1 MKRKTGSKLLIYSK
15 TVETSY
21 LRDLLVPVAVSVEPW
36 ELRAFMVPINR
47 PFGQYEMNIIFHFL
61 ILILVIL
68 HMLIYRHSSLPVY
81 MYVIKFY
88 FRKNDINIKLSFKTK
103 SYI

>member
-21 LRDLLVPVAVSVEPW
+21 LRDLLVAVVSVEPW

-47 PFGQYEMNIIFHFL
+47 PFGQYEINIIFHFL
-61 ILILVIL
+61 ISSYAYISTFKSACIHVCYKILF
-68 HMLIYRHSSLPVY
+68 P
-81 MYVIKFY
+81 K
-88 FRKNDINIKLSFKTK
+88 K
-103 SYI
+103 